1 MGRSPSRNL
10 RRSNSM
16 LMHRPDLAIRL
27 RAVCAA
33 VLSLASILPAL
44 AAPMADAS
52 GNFAGRDPRGRTQPT
67 AWVAFKRAWTDIVGY
82 SATVTIFE
90 KKGAQVQHVI
100 FDYNFRKPSSA
111 TVHVVQGPN
120 AGVTLVWNGG
130 STMAAH
136 RGSGLIAQ
144 FKRTVS
150 LHDPLAT
157 TIRGSSIDQ
166 LSFGAILTHAQQTP
180 GTVSQSRGPLI
191 GGVATEAVKLIHS
204 APMNNTGLTREVVDI
219 SKNTHFPMR
228 VLGYAGGTLVRRI
241 DFSNV
246 KLEHQ

>member
-1 MGRSPSRNL
+1 MMMYRQAF
-10 RRSNSM
+10 
-16 LMHRPDLAIRL
+16 AIAL
-27 RAVCAA
+27 RAVCAS
-33 VLSLASILPAL
+33 VLSLATILPAL
-44 AAPMADAS
+44 AAPIADTS
-52 GNFAGRDPRGRTQPT
+52 GNVAVRDSRGRSQPP
-67 AWVAFKRAWTDIVGY
+67 AWVAFRRAWADIVGY
-82 SATVTIFE
+82 SATVRIFE
-90 KKGAQVQHVI
+90 KKGAQVQHVV
-100 FDYNFRKPSSA
+100 FEYNFRKPSSA

-136 RGSGLIAQ
+136 RGSGFFAQ

-180 GTVSQSRGPLI
+180 GAVSQSRGPLI
-191 GGVATEAVKLIHS
+191 GGVATEAVKLIPTPS
-204 APMNNTGLTREVVDI
+204 VSDAGLTHEVVDI
-219 SKNTHFPMR
+219 SEKTHFPMR
-228 VLGYAGGTLVRRI
+228 VLGYDGGTLVRRI

-246 KLEHQ
+246 KLER

>member
-1 MGRSPSRNL
+1 M
-10 RRSNSM
+10 M
-16 LMHRPDLAIRL
+16 MHRTDLAITL
-27 RAVCAA
+27 RAVWAT
-33 VLSLASILPAL
+33 VLSLATILPSL
-44 AAPMADAS
+44 ASPIADAS
-52 GNFAGRDPRGRTQPT
+52 GNLARRDPRGRTQPP
-67 AWVAFKRAWTDIVGY
+67 AWIAFKRAWTGIVGY

-90 KKGAQVQHVI
+90 KKGAQTQHVV

-144 FKRTVS
+144 FKRTLS

-166 LSFGAILTHAQQTP
+166 LSFGAILTHARQTP
-180 GTVSQSRGPLI
+180 GTVSQSPGPLI
-191 GGVATEAVKLIHS
+191 DGVPTDAVKLIPTAS
-204 APMNNTGLTREVVDI
+204 ATDAGLTHEVVDI
-219 SKNTHFPMR
+219 SKRTYFPMR
-228 VLGYAGGTLVRRI
+228 VLGYNGGTLVRRI

-246 KLEHQ
+246 KLERQ